1 MPRRGS
7 GLAQAVASTTLSL
20 ARTTQEPW
28 ACLARCPVSK
38 EMVLPPASS
47 TVVAC
52 FMMGILSSGAS
63 PGRIAKAFAGG
74 KRKRTSTRT
83 QAVATAV
90 PQQPVRCEPGETLLT
105 NAQFLNDVFV
115 ALGIVGL
122 QVVEQATPLADH
134 HQKATPG
141 RVVVLVGLE
150 VLRQLSN
157 PLAQNRDLHLG
168 TAGVA

>member
-47 TVVAC
+47 TVVAY

-63 PGRIAKAFAGG
+63 PGRIAKAFTGWEA
-74 KRKRTSTRT
+74 
-83 QAVATAV
+83 QANFNKNSGCGYTDTAATCTLRAWGNV
-90 PQQPVRCEPGETLLT
+90 TYECPVSE
-105 NAQFLNDVFV
+105 
-115 ALGIVGL
+115 
-122 QVVEQATPLADH
+122 
-134 HQKATPG
+134 
-141 RVVVLVGLE
+141 
-150 VLRQLSN
+150 
-157 PLAQNRDLHLG
+157 
-168 TAGVA
+168 